1 MKKKDYFIFTFLIVF
16 FLLSIII
23 FSVYLFQFVYVK
35 KIVSELPEYASE
47 EYLRIKIYG
56 SSYNDDGNTISG
68 NFAIIN
74 ENGLEIAVVER
85 SWSGSYLAVDFKE
98 IKMADK
104 TFIFPEKI
112 YGRDHILQY
121 SHKPN
126 KGTSLGKYYN
136 ENGEFILLGYKS
148 TKNLR
153 KKCYKIAS
161 FALGKNIFSLKYKKT
176 FTIDLSSCINGKY
189 YSIVRVPS
197 GNYLLREL

>member
-1 MKKKDYFIFTFLIVF
+1 MKKRYYFIFSFLS
-16 FLLSIII
+16 LLLLISLII
-23 FSVYLFQFVYVK
+23 FSVYFFQFLYVK
-35 KIVSELPEYASE
+35 KIIVNLPEYASE

-98 IKMADK
+98 LKMSDK
-104 TFIFPEKI
+104 TFSFPEKI
-112 YGRDHILQY
+112 YGREHMLQY

-136 ENGEFILLGYKS
+136 ENGEFILLGVNS
-148 TKNLR
+148 TKMLR
-153 KKCYKIAS
+153 KKYYKIAS

-176 FTIDLSSCINGKY
+176 VTIDLSSCINGKY

>member
-1 MKKKDYFIFTFLIVF
+1 MKKRYYFLWSF
-16 FLLSIII
+16 FLLI
-23 FSVYLFQFVYVK
+23 FLIAGVIFAISFFNFLSVK
-35 KIVSELPEYASE
+35 KTISALPEYSSE

-68 NFAIIN
+68 NFSLIN
-74 ENGLEIAVVER
+74 ENGLEIAVIER

-104 TFIFPEKI
+104 SFSFPEKI
-112 YGRDHILQY
+112 YGRDELLQY

-136 ENGEFILLGYKS
+136 ENGEFILLGNNS
-148 TKNLR
+148 TKMLR
-153 KKCYKIAS
+153 KKYYKIAS

-176 FTIDLSSCINGKY
+176 VTIDLSSCINGKY

>member
-1 MKKKDYFIFTFLIVF
+1 MKKRYYFLWSF
-16 FLLSIII
+16 FLLI
-23 FSVYLFQFVYVK
+23 FLIAGVIFAISFFKFLSVK
-35 KIVSELPEYASE
+35 KTISALPEYSSE

-68 NFAIIN
+68 NFSLIN
-74 ENGLEIAVVER
+74 ENGLEIAVIER
-85 SWSGSYLAVDFKE
+85 SWSGPYLAVDFKE

-104 TFIFPEKI
+104 SFSFPEKI
-112 YGRDHILQY
+112 YGRDELLQY

-136 ENGEFILLGYKS
+136 ENGEFILLGNNS
-148 TKNLR
+148 TKMLR
-153 KKCYKIAS
+153 KKYYKIAS

-176 FTIDLSSCINGKY
+176 VTIDLSSCINGKY

>member
-16 FLLSIII
+16 FLLFIII

-98 IKMADK
+98 IKMGDK

-153 KKCYKIAS
+153 KKYYKIAS

>member
-1 MKKKDYFIFTFLIVF
+1 MKKRYYFLWSF
-16 FLLSIII
+16 FLLI
-23 FSVYLFQFVYVK
+23 FLIAGVIFAISFFKFLSVK
-35 KIVSELPEYASE
+35 KTISVLPEYSSE

-68 NFAIIN
+68 NFSLIN
-74 ENGLEIAVVER
+74 ENGLEIAVIER

-104 TFIFPEKI
+104 SFSFPEKI
-112 YGRDHILQY
+112 YGRDELLQY

-136 ENGEFILLGYKS
+136 ENGEFILLGNNS
-148 TKNLR
+148 TKMLR
-153 KKCYKIAS
+153 KKYYKIAS

-176 FTIDLSSCINGKY
+176 VTIDLSSCINGKY

>member
-85 SWSGSYLAVDFKE
+85 SW
-98 IKMADK
+98 
-104 TFIFPEKI
+104 
-112 YGRDHILQY
+112 
-121 SHKPN
+121 
-126 KGTSLGKYYN
+126 
-136 ENGEFILLGYKS
+136 
-148 TKNLR
+148 
-153 KKCYKIAS
+153 
-161 FALGKNIFSLKYKKT
+161 
-176 FTIDLSSCINGKY
+176 
-189 YSIVRVPS
+189 
-197 GNYLLREL
+197 